1 MKKQTLRTGTALVF
15 IAASLPLLVQTAS
28 AQDSLFSDN
37 FNGITG
43 SSGYPA
49 TPTTGANYELGI
61 PGRIGGSL
69 SLPAGAAYING
80 FLTDGNEQLGNPNT
94 LPGDNLDNG
103 VVGDNLLLA
112 NQASVWVNND
122 FSSVNGPLSLSFNGL
137 VDSGD
142 PTDWLAVLIGNP
154 SQAPWVLNTSSAILF
169 RANGGTQYFVN
180 GNGNNGATGAAP
192 GANVWQSYKIVL
204 SDLAGTGSAFAG
216 NGSLLTYYANGVELG
231 SASIGQLVP
240 GQGYLG
246 FDSPGQIVG
255 IDDIVVVPEPCT
267 CALLGGGLALSLI
280 GLRRK
285 QVSGN

>member
-1 MKKQTLRTGTALVF
+1 MKKQPSRTGTALVV
-15 IAASLPLLVQTAS
+15 IAASLPLLVQIAS
-28 AQDSLFSDN
+28 AQDTLFSDN

-43 SSGYPA
+43 QSGYPA

-80 FLTDGNEQLGNPNT
+80 FYTDGNEQLGNPNT
-94 LPGDNLDNG
+94 LPGDNLDDG

-112 NQASVWVNND
+112 NQASVMINYD
-122 FSSVNGPLSLSFNGL
+122 FSTINSPISLSFNGL

-154 SQAPWVLNTSSAILF
+154 SQTQWLLNTSASILF

-180 GNGNNGATGAAP
+180 GNGTTGNGGAAP

-204 SDLAGTGSAFAG
+204 SDLAGTGSAFDG
-216 NGSLLTYYANGVELG
+216 NGSLLTYYANGIELG
-231 SASIGQLVP
+231 SAPIGQLLP
-240 GQGYLG
+240 GQGYIG

-255 IDDIVVVPEPCT
+255 IDDIVVAPEPGT

-285 QVSGN
+285 QVSAN